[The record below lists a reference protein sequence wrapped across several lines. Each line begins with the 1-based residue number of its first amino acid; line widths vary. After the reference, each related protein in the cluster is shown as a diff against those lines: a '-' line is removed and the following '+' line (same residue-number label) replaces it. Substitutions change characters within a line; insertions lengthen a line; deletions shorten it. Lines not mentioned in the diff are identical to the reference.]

1 MNGDRD
7 LDPEKSRSIL
17 VRAPAGALALALGAL
32 LACAS
37 PNLKAFKHTE
47 QGGSGDEYLIG
58 APDVVRVTVWQH
70 PELSAE
76 MPVRR
81 DGKIS
86 IPLLDDVQAAGLT
99 PKQLKASI
107 TQGLTGNIKNPNVTV
122 AVISPDSQTV
132 SVIGG
137 VAKSGPIP
145 LTRDMGVLEAVAAAG
160 GFTAWAN
167 KNDIVVVRW
176 VEGKRVSYEFSYR
189 GYLSG
194 SRDADIFLKPGDV
207 IVVPE

>member
-1 MNGDRD
+1 MT
-7 LDPEKSRSIL
+7 RSTA
-17 VRAPAGALALALGAL
+17 VRALAGALILSAL

-37 PNLKAFKHTE
+37 SNPKAFKHTE
-47 QGGSGDEYLIG
+47 QGGSGDEYVIG
-58 APDVVRVTVWQH
+58 ASDVVRVTVWQH
-70 PELSAE
+70 PEVTSE
-76 MPVRR
+76 MTVRR

-86 IPLLDDVQAAGLT
+86 VPLLDDVQAAGLT
-99 PKQLKASI
+99 PKQLKANI
-107 TQGLTGNIKNPNVTV
+107 TQGLAGSIKSPNVNV
-122 AVISPDSQTV
+122 AVISPNSQTV

-137 VAKSGPIP
+137 VVKSGPVP

-167 KNDIVVVRW
+167 KNDITVVRW
-176 VEGKRVSYEFSYR
+176 VEGKRVSYSFSYR

-194 SRDADIFLKPGDV
+194 SADADVFLKPGDV

>member
-1 MNGDRD
+1 
-7 LDPEKSRSIL
+7 LEPVKTRSTA
-17 VRAPAGALALALGAL
+17 VRALAGALMWSALF
-32 LACAS
+32 ACAS
-37 PNLKAFKHTE
+37 SDPKAFKHTE
-47 QGGSGDEYLIG
+47 QGGSGDEYVIG
-58 APDVVRVTVWQH
+58 ASDVVRVTVWQH
-70 PELSAE
+70 PEVTSE
-76 MPVRR
+76 MTVRR

-86 IPLLDDVQAAGLT
+86 VPLLDDVQAAGLT
-99 PKQLKASI
+99 PKQLKANI
-107 TQGLTGNIKNPNVTV
+107 TQGLTGSIKNPNVNV
-122 AVISPDSQTV
+122 AVISPNSQTV

-137 VAKSGPIP
+137 VAKSGPVP

-176 VEGKRVSYEFSYR
+176 VEGKRVSYSFSYR

-194 SRDADIFLKPGDV
+194 SKDADVFLKPGDV

>member
-1 MNGDRD
+1 VKPVEMSS
-7 LDPEKSRSIL
+7 KL
-17 VRAPAGALALALGAL
+17 VRTVGSAIAIGVLI
-32 LACAS
+32 ACAG
-37 PNLKAFKHTE
+37 PDPKAFQYTQ
-47 QGGSGDEYLIG
+47 QGGSGEDYVIG
-58 APDVVRVTVWQH
+58 PADVVRVTVWQH
-70 PELSAE
+70 PELTAE

-81 DGKIS
+81 DGRIS
-86 IPLLDDVQAAGLT
+86 VPLLDDVQAAGLT
-99 PKQLKASI
+99 PKQLKANI
-107 TQGLTGNIKNPNVTV
+107 TKGLTGSIKNPNVTV
-122 AVISPDSQTV
+122 AIINPASQTV

-137 VAKSGPIP
+137 VVKSGPVP

-176 VEGKRVSYEFSYR
+176 VEGRRVSHEFSYR

-194 SRDADIFLKPGDV
+194 RSDADIFLKPGDV